1 MFIIATISCFLVVL
15 SLVHF
20 LMALS
25 ANYAHIRG
33 HDKFTELQVHS
44 NNFSKRDRFAR
55 FPISSCFFYWLYFI
69 SFWRYCVVPCLFL
82 FLKVLSSEMDPAEI
96 RFIL

>member
-1 MFIIATISCFLVVL
+1 MFQVMFIIATISCLLVVL

-44 NNFSKRDRFAR
+44 PHK
-55 FPISSCFFYWLYFI
+55 IYL
-69 SFWRYCVVPCLFL
+69 
-82 FLKVLSSEMDPAEI
+82 
-96 RFIL
+96 

>member
-1 MFIIATISCFLVVL
+1 MFQVMFIIATISCLLVVL

-33 HDKFTELQVHS
+33 HDKFTELQVHWEDKIEL
-44 NNFSKRDRFAR
+44 FVKKAD
-55 FPISSCFFYWLYFI
+55 
-69 SFWRYCVVPCLFL
+69 SFKGMPHQ
-82 FLKVLSSEMDPAEI
+82 I
-96 RFIL
+96 RFV